1 MKGEEK
7 LRIEGHE
14 GCHIGI
20 QSNEDY
26 SGNKWKRILLSTRYL
41 AINLSSR
48 GGGGGGEGR
57 YLSGPELEGAES
69 VLPSGVAE
77 ASDLSVIDDE
87 AS

>member
-48 GGGGGGEGR
+48 GGGGGKIFFR
-57 YLSGPELEGAES
+57 HELEGAES